1 MANQFITPQRII
13 CGSNALS
20 ESKEFIKKLGRK
32 ALIVTTNSMI
42 KNKCI
47 EKLESI
53 LDSLNIE
60 YAVYCE
66 KSGEP
71 DDIMVKEGLAIFNQQ
86 KCDFFIGI
94 GGGSPLDTMKAI
106 AAMTSHSGELSDY
119 MGKSFENPVPPM
131 VAIPSTSGTGT
142 EVTQFTIITDSK
154 TQVKMLLKG
163 SVLMPSIAIVDPAF
177 TMTMPPV
184 VTAATGL
191 DALTHAI
198 EAYTSRKAQP
208 LTDNFAISAIK
219 RIFKFLPKAFKDGSD
234 VTAREQMS
242 LASLEAGIAFNNAS
256 VTIVHGMSRPIG
268 ALFHVPHGMS
278 NAMLMSECFSFV
290 ADGTYSRF
298 GNLGREIGVA
308 NKDLSDKEASEKF
321 INAVT
326 QICKTCKV
334 PTIKEYGIDIEK
346 FKESIDKMS
355 SDAMASKSPLNCIK
369 NVTEKDIKEIY
380 KRLCN

>member
-20 ESKEFIKKLGRK
+20 ESKEYIKKLGTK

-42 KNKCI
+42 KNKFI
-47 EKLESI
+47 DRLTTI
-53 LDSLNIE
+53 LDNENIE
-60 YAVYCE
+60 YAIYCE

-71 DDIMVKEGLAIFNQQ
+71 DDTMVTEGLAIYKEQN
-86 KCDFFIGI
+86 CDFFIGI

-106 AAMTSHSGELSDY
+106 AAMTSHSGKISDY
-119 MGKSFENPVPPM
+119 MGKSFDNPSPSM

-142 EVTQFTIITDSK
+142 EVTQFSIITDSK
-154 TQVKMLLKG
+154 TQIKMLLKG
-163 SVLMPSIAIVDPAF
+163 SSLMPTLAIVDPIF
-177 TMTMPPV
+177 TMTTPPLI
-184 VTAATGL
+184 TAATGL
-191 DALTHAI
+191 DALTHSI
-198 EAYTSRKAQP
+198 EAYTSKKAQP
-208 LTDNFAISAIK
+208 LTDNFAISSIK
-219 RIFKFLPKAFKDGSD
+219 RILKYLPIAFKDGSNAK
-234 VTAREQMS
+234 AREQMS
-242 LASLEAGIAFNNAS
+242 LASLEAGLAFNNSS

-290 ADGTYSRF
+290 ADGAYDRF

-308 NKDLSDKEASEKF
+308 NDTMSDKEASLKF
-321 INAVT
+321 INAVSE
-326 QICKTCKV
+326 ICKICKV
-334 PTIKEYGIDIEK
+334 PTIKEYGIDIER

-369 NVTEKDIKEIY
+369 QITQQDIKDIYNK
-380 KRLCN
+380 LCK